1 MATAI
6 PDVKLIV
13 PEKHADHRGFVSET
27 YSRARWAGEGIH
39 LEIVQENHTLSP
51 TRGTIRG
58 LHYQIAPATQA
69 KVVRVVRGAIYD
81 VAVDLRR
88 RSPTFGRWVG
98 AIVSAAEWN
107 QVLVPIGF
115 AHGFC
120 TLEPNTE
127 VVYTSSPATGPRSAR
142 EGDPVERSG
151 PGDRL
156 ARTGRRSRALG
167 PGSAVAAPGRS
178 AGPVRVNPDSARDGD
193 AGAEGRP
200 WERVLV
206 TGGGGYIGTTL
217 VPLLLERGYAV
228 RALDRFFL
236 AVISSRLTSIWRWF
250 ARTRAGSDP
259 STWPG
264 WIM

>member
-1 MATAI
+1 MTIMATAI

-27 YSRARWAGEGIH
+27 YSRERWAGEGVH

-58 LHYQIAPATQA
+58 LHYQIAPAAQA

-98 AIVSAAEWN
+98 AILSAAEWN

-127 VVYTSSPATGPRSAR
+127 VVYKLTSHWSPTHERGIRWNDPALAIDWPEPAA
-142 EGDPVERSG
+142 DPVLS
-151 PGDRL
+151 DRD
-156 ARTGRRSRALG
+156 RQ
-167 PGSAVAAPGRS
+167 
-178 AGPVRVNPDSARDGD
+178 
-193 AGAEGRP
+193 
-200 WERVLV
+200 W
-206 TGGGGYIGTTL
+206 
-217 VPLLLERGYAV
+217 PLLADQPDLFE
-228 RALDRFFL
+228 
-236 AVISSRLTSIWRWF
+236 
-250 ARTRAGSDP
+250 
-259 STWPG
+259 
-264 WIM
+264 